1 MSLVVVSKS
10 KAVPLLAMAQS
21 LVMSSTVMSMT
32 IGGIVGKELA
42 PTQSVATVPVATM
55 MIGTA
60 LASIPAASLMQRF
73 GYRLAFSLGAAVSL
87 IGNLVIAWAIARSSF
102 ALLTLGFILLGV
114 YQGFGNFYRFAVV
127 DAVDASHA
135 ARAISLVVAGGL
147 LSAFLGPL
155 FAQWGR
161 DIVDAG
167 AYAGSYLIQA
177 AMSAVAIAVLS
188 LLSIKTT
195 VVRKPARSAGLPMI
209 LGQPNLLVVVAAGA
223 IAYAVMSMLMIAT
236 PLAMLGDGHAVA
248 SVTPVIQWHAV
259 GMFAPSFF
267 TGSLIQRFG
276 PYRIVLAGY
285 VLMVVNVLIAISG
298 TSFAAYFSALLLLGV
313 GWNFAFIG
321 ATALLAVSTKP
332 RYLRKVQAV
341 NEFAVFGLTA
351 LAGLSSGWVLSAFGW
366 TALNLVA
373 LAAVLWAAVRIA
385 ILSRKPSTR

>member
-1 MSLVVVSKS
+1 
-10 KAVPLLAMAQS
+10 
-21 LVMSSTVMSMT
+21 
-32 IGGIVGKELA
+32 
-42 PTQSVATVPVATM
+42 
-55 MIGTA
+55 
-60 LASIPAASLMQRF
+60 
-73 GYRLAFSLGAAVSL
+73 
-87 IGNLVIAWAIARSSF
+87 
-102 ALLTLGFILLGV
+102 
-114 YQGFGNFYRFAVV
+114 
-127 DAVDASHA
+127 
-135 ARAISLVVAGGL
+135 
-147 LSAFLGPL
+147 
-155 FAQWGR
+155 
-161 DIVDAG
+161 
-167 AYAGSYLIQA
+167 
-177 AMSAVAIAVLS
+177 
-188 LLSIKTT
+188 
-195 VVRKPARSAGLPMI
+195 
-209 LGQPNLLVVVAAGA
+209 
-223 IAYAVMSMLMIAT
+223 
-236 PLAMLGDGHAVA
+236 
-248 SVTPVIQWHAV
+248 
-259 GMFAPSFF
+259 MFAPSFF

>member
-1 MSLVVVSKS
+1 
-10 KAVPLLAMAQS
+10 
-21 LVMSSTVMSMT
+21 
-32 IGGIVGKELA
+32 
-42 PTQSVATVPVATM
+42 
-55 MIGTA
+55 
-60 LASIPAASLMQRF
+60 MQRF
-73 GYRLAFSLGAAVSL
+73 GYRLAFSLGAAVSF

-102 ALLTLGFILLGV
+102 SLLTLGFILLGV

-177 AMSAVAIAVLS
+177 AMSAAAIAVLS